1 MKRIIT
7 VCLAA
12 FCLSN
17 MAMAQTKTVDLRII
31 ETTDVHGSFF
41 PYNFIERKPKSG
53 SLARVITYVDSLRQQ
68 YGDRLLLFD
77 NGDILQ
83 GQPTCYYCNY
93 INPKMENVAASVI
106 NGKPRQ

>member
-31 ETTDVHGSFF
+31 ETTDVHGSF
-41 PYNFIERKPKSG
+41 PITSSSASPK
-53 SLARVITYVDSLRQQ
+53 VV
-68 YGDRLLLFD
+68 RLH
-77 NGDILQ
+77 
-83 GQPTCYYCNY
+83 
-93 INPKMENVAASVI
+93 V
-106 NGKPRQ
+106 